1 MRTRN
6 DNTQN
11 SSYGPGG
18 DGAQIAYAIVDSA
31 LGRLLVAGTD
41 RGICFA
47 AMGEADATL
56 VAELRSDYPRAS
68 IRVFDPNRHEDSRI
82 GRWAD
87 ALADYHRR
95 PLEDARAANG
105 YPWHLVPVRR
115 MGSTARDSG
124 RRNALVF
131 RNRATHRAP
140 ARHPR
145 RRHRQRRKSNL
156 DYHPMS
162 SRNPRIR
169 SSRRLSLGPG
179 TQAQAVTDGT
189 KRSLTWIG
197 TGYSGHA
204 LNRRCPSREDFV

>member
-6 DNTQN
+6 DNPQN

-56 VAELRSDYPRAS
+56 VAELRSDYPSAS
-68 IRVFDPNRHEDSRI
+68 IRVLRPESPRRLAHRPL
-82 GRWAD
+82 GRCARR
-87 ALADYHRR
+87 LYRR

-105 YPWHLVPVRR
+105 YPRHPVPVRR
-115 MGSTARDSG
+115 MGSTPRDSG
-124 RRNALVF
+124 GRNALVF
-131 RNRATHRAP
+131 RNRTTHRAP

-156 DYHPMS
+156 DYHPVS

-169 SSRRLSLGPG
+169 SSRRLSLGPR
-179 TQAQAVTDGT
+179 TQTQAVTDGT
-189 KRSLTWIG
+189 ERSLIWIA
-197 TGYSGHA
+197 TDYSGHA
-204 LNRRCPSREDFV
+204 LNRRGPSREDFV